1 MMIQVKYKNN
11 IKKGM
16 SGADT
21 GVKEAT
27 ILLLRHIAFLKIV
40 GLQLICHIG
49 FYFIIILI
57 LMIY

>member
-1 MMIQVKYKNN
+1 MIQGKYKNN

-16 SGADT
+16 VGAGI

-27 ILLLRHIAFLKIV
+27 ILLLSHIAFLRIV

-49 FYFIIILI
+49 LYFIIILI